1 VNVNIKNKNSNI
13 FIFLNEFG
21 QESSPA
27 IGDGEI
33 CACLRFIMSG
43 QKSDNCNSL
52 EKIVLSTCGYAY
64 KKTRSYS
71 MEKFA
76 QIVKMI
82 NDWVWGPWLLVLL
95 VGTHVF
101 MTVRT
106 GFIQRRLGLGIKLS
120 VTKDKDSAG
129 DVSQFGALTTAL
141 ASTIGTGNIVGVGT
155 AIASGGPGA
164 LLWMWLTGVFGIA
177 TKYAESL
184 IAVKYRVKDDKGMI
198 IGGAMFALE
207 RGLKMKWL
215 GVLFAFLTA
224 VAAFGI
230 GSAVQSNAVANQV
243 KETFGVTPWIS
254 GLIISVLVAVV
265 VIGGLKWNAR
275 VSERLVPFMAV
286 IYVIGCIVILII
298 NGRYIL
304 PAIGLVCSSAF
315 NLRSVGGG
323 FLGFAAVKMMTAAR
337 YGVARGLFSNESGMG
352 SAPIVAAA
360 AQTRNPVRQALV
372 SSTGTFWDTVII
384 CLITGLVIIT
394 SGMAHEG
401 ALKVTEGGVLVSSA
415 FNQIPVIGN
424 IILTFGLITFAFS
437 TILGWCYYGEK
448 GMEYLLGTK
457 SIIPYRCIYVLVAFL
472 GVIPSLKVVW
482 DIADTLN
489 ALMAIPNLI
498 AVLLLSGVIAA
509 ETKKYLSGNRIEDT
523 DTESIPQWE

>member
-1 VNVNIKNKNSNI
+1 
-13 FIFLNEFG
+13 
-21 QESSPA
+21 
-27 IGDGEI
+27 
-33 CACLRFIMSG
+33 
-43 QKSDNCNSL
+43 
-52 EKIVLSTCGYAY
+52 
-64 KKTRSYS
+64 

-76 QIVKMI
+76 QIVGMV
-82 NDWVWGPWLLVLL
+82 NGWVWGPWLLVLL
-95 VGTHVF
+95 VGTHIF
-101 MTVRT
+101 LTFRT
-106 GFIQRRLGLGIKLS
+106 GFIQRKLGLGIKLS
-120 VTKDKDSAG
+120 VTRDKDSVG

-155 AIASGGPGA
+155 AIALGGPGA

-184 IAVKYRVKDDKGMI
+184 IAVKYRVKDDQGMM

-215 GVLFAFLTA
+215 GAVFAFLTA

-230 GSAVQSNAVANQV
+230 GSAVQSNAVANQI
-243 KETFGVTPWIS
+243 KTTFGVAPWIS
-254 GLIISVLVAVV
+254 GLIIAVLVGIV
-265 VIGGLKWNAR
+265 VIGGLKWIAR

-286 IYVIGCIVILII
+286 IYVIGCIIILVI
-298 NGRYIL
+298 NAKFIL
-304 PAIGLVCSSAF
+304 PAIGLVCSNAF
-315 NLRSVGGG
+315 NFSSIGGG
-323 FLGFAAVKMMTAAR
+323 VAGFIAVKMMTAAR

-372 SSTGTFWDTVII
+372 SSTGTFWDTVVI
-384 CLITGLVIIT
+384 CLMTGLVIIT
-394 SGMAHEG
+394 SGLAHQG
-401 ALKVTEGGVLVSSA
+401 ALDMKGGGVLVSTA
-415 FNQIPVIGN
+415 FSQIPVIGN
-424 IILTFGLITFAFS
+424 FILTFGLITFAFS

-457 SIIPYRCIYVLVAFL
+457 SIVPYRCIYVLVAFL
-472 GVIPSLKVVW
+472 GVIPALNIVW

-489 ALMAIPNLI
+489 ALMTIPNLI

-509 ETKKYLSGNRIEDT
+509 DTKKYLAGNHIDDT
-523 DTESIPQWE
+523 DPEPIPLWSKKK